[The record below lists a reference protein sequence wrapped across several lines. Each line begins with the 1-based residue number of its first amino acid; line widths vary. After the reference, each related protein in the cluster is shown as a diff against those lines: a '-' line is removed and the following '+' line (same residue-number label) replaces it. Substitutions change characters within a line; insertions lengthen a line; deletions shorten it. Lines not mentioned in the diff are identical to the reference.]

1 MLFQIN
7 YQLTVDIYSPPNID
21 TGNTSIS
28 LNTSNATT
36 NKPTTTSS
44 LTTTISTTININQT
58 TTLKPEPTTTII
70 TKSQPTSHV
79 KLAFNKQASIIT
91 IITQPKTSLK
101 PVISKDNLDSL
112 QAPNK
117 EIIYQVRKIEPHSQS
132 TNQPQQSHTRYQVP
146 TKKKKLQRK
155 NYQLKSKQPSIK
167 IQLLLSPRKSV
178 RKKIPLKLPLKP
190 SMQKGRKKPQQ
201 KKTYRQTK
209 QMERLNRQLFK
220 KPLHNQNPQRKR
232 KRQRSHVQRQP
243 KVKHVTIPRGK
254 LSSRRQ
260 SPDRMGRVLRPTY
273 TKTTIAPESLA

>member
-1 MLFQIN
+1 M
-7 YQLTVDIYSPPNID
+7 
-21 TGNTSIS
+21 
-28 LNTSNATT
+28 
-36 NKPTTTSS
+36 
-44 LTTTISTTININQT
+44 
-58 TTLKPEPTTTII
+58 
-70 TKSQPTSHV
+70 
-79 KLAFNKQASIIT
+79 
-91 IITQPKTSLK
+91 
-101 PVISKDNLDSL
+101 ISKDNLDSL